1 MSHHDE
7 RTFVMVK
14 PDGVQ
19 RGLIG
24 EIVSRFE
31 ERGLK
36 LVGGKFMQID
46 EDLAH
51 QHYGEHEGKPF
62 FDGLVDFITSA
73 PVFAMVWE
81 GADATRQVRSM
92 VGETDPAE
100 SAPGTIRGDFGLDLG
115 QNVIHASDHEDE
127 GAKRARDRPVLRRRG
142 GTRRLR
148 RRHRGGCTRTSS
160 TERRRRFS
168 LCSMPLFRER

>member
-24 EIVSRFE
+24 DIVSRFE

-36 LVGGKFMQID
+36 LVGGKFIQID
-46 EDLAH
+46 EELAH
-51 QHYGEHEGKPF
+51 DHYGEHSEEPF
-62 FDGLVDFITSA
+62 FDDLVDFITA
-73 PVFAMVWE
+73 GPVFAMVWE

-100 SAPGTIRGDFGLDLG
+100 SPPGTIRGDYGLDLG
-115 QNVIHASDHEDE
+115 HNVIHGSDHEDE
-127 GAKRARDRPVLRRRG
+127 GAN
-142 GTRRLR
+142 
-148 RRHRGGCTRTSS
+148 
-160 TERRRRFS
+160 EREIA
-168 LCSMPLFRER
+168 LFFDDDELVDWELDSADWVYED

>member
-1 MSHHDE
+1 MTETE

-31 ERGLK
+31 DRGLK
-36 LVGGKFMQID
+36 LVAGKFMQID
-46 EDLAH
+46 DELARE
-51 QHYGEHEGKPF
+51 HYAEHVDKPF
-62 FDGLVDFITSA
+62 FDDLSSFITSG

-81 GADATRQVRSM
+81 GQDAIAQVRTM
-92 VGETDPAE
+92 MGETDPAE

-115 QNVIHASDHEDE
+115 RNVIHGSDTEE
-127 GAKRARDRPVLRRRG
+127 GSAKREIGLFFDDEELHDYDRIDEAWLY
-142 GTRRLR
+142 
-148 RRHRGGCTRTSS
+148 
-160 TERRRRFS
+160 E
-168 LCSMPLFRER
+168 

>member
-1 MSHHDE
+1 MSETE

-36 LVGGKFMQID
+36 LVAGKFMRID
-46 EDLAH
+46 EELAH
-51 QHYGEHEGKPF
+51 EHYGEHEDKPF
-62 FDGLVDFITSA
+62 FEGLVEFITSE

-81 GADATRQVRSM
+81 GQDATRQVRRM
-92 VGETDPAE
+92 MGETDPAD
-100 SAPGTIRGDFGLDLG
+100 SVPGTIRGDFGLDLG
-115 QNVIHASDHEDE
+115 RNVIHGSDHADE
-127 GAKRARDRPVLRRRG
+127 GAN
-142 GTRRLR
+142 
-148 RRHRGGCTRTSS
+148 
-160 TERRRRFS
+160 EREIE
-168 LCSMPLFRER
+168 LFFDEEELLDYERVDETWLYE

>member
-1 MSHHDE
+1 MAEHE

-36 LVGGKFMQID
+36 LVAGKFMRID
-46 EDLAH
+46 DDLAEE
-51 QHYGEHEGKPF
+51 HYAEHVDKPF
-62 FDGLVDFITSA
+62 FEDLSAFITSG

-81 GADATRQVRSM
+81 GQDAVAQVRTM
-92 VGETDPAE
+92 MGETDPAE
-100 SAPGTIRGDFGLDLG
+100 SAPGTIRGDLGLDLG
-115 QNVIHASDHEDE
+115 RNVIHGSDTEEGSAEREIGLFFDDDE
-127 GAKRARDRPVLRRRG
+127 LYDY
-142 GTRRLR
+142 
-148 RRHRGGCTRTSS
+148 
-160 TERRRRFS
+160 ERIDEAW
-168 LCSMPLFRER
+168 LYE

>member
-1 MSHHDE
+1 MSDTE

-31 ERGLK
+31 DRGLK
-36 LVGGKFMQID
+36 LVGGKFVQID
-46 EDLAH
+46 EELAH
-51 QHYGEHEGKPF
+51 EHYGEHEDKPF
-62 FDGLVDFITSA
+62 FEGLVDFLTSG

-81 GADATRQVRSM
+81 GQDAVAQVRRM
-92 VGETDPAE
+92 MGETDPAE

-115 QNVIHASDHEDE
+115 RNVIHGSDGPDSAARELALHFPEV
-127 GAKRARDRPVLRRRG
+127 GAPA
-142 GTRRLR
+142 
-148 RRHRGGCTRTSS
+148 
-160 TERRRRFS
+160 
-168 LCSMPLFRER
+168 

>member
-1 MSHHDE
+1 MADAE

-24 EIVSRFE
+24 DIVSRFE

-36 LVGGKFMQID
+36 LVAGKFMQID
-46 EDLAH
+46 DELARE
-51 QHYGEHEGKPF
+51 HYAEHVDKPF
-62 FDGLVDFITSA
+62 FDDLSGFITSG

-81 GADATRQVRSM
+81 GQDAVAQVRTM
-92 VGETDPAE
+92 MGETDPAE

-115 QNVIHASDHEDE
+115 RNVIHGSDTEEGSAEREIGLFFDDE
-127 GAKRARDRPVLRRRG
+127 ELHDYDRIDEAWLY
-142 GTRRLR
+142 
-148 RRHRGGCTRTSS
+148 
-160 TERRRRFS
+160 E
-168 LCSMPLFRER
+168 